1 MPRPPLPL
9 GTYGKIKT
17 WHDGK
22 TWIARAKF
30 RDHDGT
36 VRLVK
41 RSGSTKAAAERAL
54 RASLVERQT
63 PVKRAQITAETRV
76 EKVAELWLTE
86 VEQAVD
92 ADSKSPGTLDAYR
105 SIYRRHIK
113 PALGELRVR
122 EVDTPVVDRMLAVI
136 KQRTVSG
143 ARTAKIV
150 ISGVMRFAARHGAV
164 AINPV
169 REVARIESPPRRQPR
184 SLSAEERQQ
193 WLSAVEA
200 SDKAKN
206 GIYLICRC

>member
-92 ADSKSPGTLDAYR
+92 AGSKSPGTLDAYR

-113 PALGELRVR
+113 PALGGRWIRLSLIECWRSSS
-122 EVDTPVVDRMLAVI
+122 
-136 KQRTVSG
+136 SG
-143 ARTAKIV
+143 R
-150 ISGVMRFAARHGAV
+150 SAAPG
-164 AINPV
+164 
-169 REVARIESPPRRQPR
+169 PPKSSSQ
-184 SLSAEERQQ
+184 E
-193 WLSAVEA
+193 
-200 SDKAKN
+200 
-206 GIYLICRC
+206 